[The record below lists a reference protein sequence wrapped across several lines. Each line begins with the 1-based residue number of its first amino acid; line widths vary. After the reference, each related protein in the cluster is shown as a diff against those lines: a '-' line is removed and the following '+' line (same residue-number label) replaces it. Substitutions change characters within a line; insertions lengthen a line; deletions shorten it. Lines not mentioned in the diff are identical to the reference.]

1 MSLTG
6 PRTGPPAGPRTV
18 PQPLL
23 LVGAGGLARET
34 LAAIRSLD
42 SPQWSP
48 LGFLDD
54 NPARHGAVL
63 DGLPVLGPIDAVADH
78 PDAAV
83 VLCTASTRDQSSR
96 RRLAGRL
103 DLPPQRYATVVHPAA
118 SLAPGTA
125 VGPGSVLLAGVVVTA
140 PQRVGAH
147 VVAMPHVVL
156 THDDEVGD
164 YATLAAR
171 VAVSGMVTI
180 GEGCYLGAGA
190 MVREGLMVGPWSMVG
205 MGAVVLSDVPAYE
218 VWVGNPARRLR
229 QVNLVEAVPR

>member
-1 MSLTG
+1 M
-6 PRTGPPAGPRTV
+6 

-34 LAAIRSLD
+34 LAAVRSHD
-42 SPQWSP
+42 DPRWTP

-63 DGLPVLGPIDAVADH
+63 DGLPVLGPVDEIADR

-83 VLCTASTRDQSSR
+83 VLCTGSTRDQASR
-96 RRLAGRL
+96 KRIADRLG
-103 DLPPQRYATVVHPAA
+103 LPAHRYATVLHAAA
-118 SLAPGTA
+118 SVARGTEIGA
-125 VGPGSVLLAGVVVTA
+125 GSVLFAGVVVTA
-140 PQRVGAH
+140 PQRIGAH

-164 YATLAAR
+164 YATMAAR
-171 VAVSGMVTI
+171 VSVSGSVTI
-180 GEGCYLGAGA
+180 GEGAYLGAGA
-190 MVREGLMVGPWSMVG
+190 LVREGLSVGRWSLVG
-205 MGAVVLSDVPAYE
+205 MGAVVLSDVPAFE

-229 QVNLVEAVPR
+229 QVELNVAAVGR